1 MRFSTIIRLSLGRAV
16 ISKSTH
22 RFLKS
27 SAVLNESEMS
37 VHPIAESGFT
47 SSELYD
53 RVRPGYSKEAVTFLL
68 HKLGVVYGKNA
79 TSNMQPTHILEL
91 GAGTG
96 KFTRTLQDVLRGSNV
111 EMITSEPL
119 LSMRQEFAK
128 IFPELKIKD
137 FSAENIDL
145 PDSSVDAVIAAQCFH
160 WFANNESLSQIQR
173 VLVPGGKLGL
183 IWNSWDASFPW
194 IKELNE
200 EVVLPSYWETNTPHE
215 MSYEWKKVLDASG
228 KFLPVEGD
236 ESQFKSQQFF
246 SFEELIDRLTSV
258 SVIQVKN
265 SSEKELMK
273 KRVELIWN
281 KYNEKNKLVFPHVV
295 KIYWAERK

>member
-16 ISKSTH
+16 ISKNTH

-37 VHPIAESGFT
+37 VHPIAESGFS

-53 RVRPGYSKEAVTFLL
+53 RVRPGYSKEAVRFLL

-111 EMITSEPL
+111 EMITSEPV

-128 IFPELKIKD
+128 IFPELKIKA
-137 FSAENIDL
+137 FSAENIGNEWEIQKTSCILDMVEAREPRCVTTPCKTINFQGRHCPL
-145 PDSSVDAVIAAQCFH
+145 PAYPRDWMTSRPLTV
-160 WFANNESLSQIQR
+160 NPLLSPP
-173 VLVPGGKLGL
+173 LK
-183 IWNSWDASFPW
+183 
-194 IKELNE
+194 
-200 EVVLPSYWETNTPHE
+200 
-215 MSYEWKKVLDASG
+215 
-228 KFLPVEGD
+228 
-236 ESQFKSQQFF
+236 
-246 SFEELIDRLTSV
+246 
-258 SVIQVKN
+258 
-265 SSEKELMK
+265 
-273 KRVELIWN
+273 
-281 KYNEKNKLVFPHVV
+281 
-295 KIYWAERK
+295 